1 QLKIRG
7 YRVEPA
13 EVEVALRAHPAVGDA
28 IVVPWTSGAGDVRLV
43 AYCAA
48 ADGAAEDVLRAHLG
62 DRVPDFMLPSIITV
76 LPSLPRTPSGKVD
89 RRALPDPS
97 EAEHAGADYVAPAS
111 PMEETLAEI
120 WARVL
125 GVDRVGRD
133 DDFFALGGHSLL
145 ATQVVA
151 QVRSDFAI
159 DLPLHSLFSYS
170 TVATLTAEIVQ
181 MMGDSEEEE
190 TARLVAELEGLSD
203 EEAERLLAGE
213 STPPDS

>member
-1 QLKIRG
+1 
-7 YRVEPA
+7 
-13 EVEVALRAHPAVGDA
+13 
-28 IVVPWTSGAGDVRLV
+28 
-43 AYCAA
+43 
-48 ADGAAEDVLRAHLG
+48 
-62 DRVPDFMLPSIITV
+62 
-76 LPSLPRTPSGKVD
+76 
-89 RRALPDPS
+89 
-97 EAEHAGADYVAPAS
+97 
-111 PMEETLAEI
+111 MEETLAGI
-120 WARVL
+120 WAHVL

-203 EEAERLLAGE
+203 EEAERLLASE